1 MAMTQRED
9 GEPTE
14 PTSRDTP
21 EQAEFRDEVRAF
33 LVANATPRGEASP
46 WAVTMHRSQ
55 DTARRAFEAGR
66 AWQRTLSEHRLAGL
80 TYPVELGGRGGSA
93 WHERVYNEEARGYDA
108 SSGFVSAT
116 IAMLGPTLMQHASD
130 AQKAE
135 YVPRLLSGEYAFCQ
149 LFSEPGAGSD
159 LAGLACRAVRDG
171 DEFVVTG
178 QKVWNSAA
186 QFCNWGMLLVRTN
199 PDVPKHRGITFLLVD
214 MATPGIEARPL
225 VQATGASEFNEVFL
239 NDVRVPVANAIG
251 EVDGGWVP
259 ARTVLSNES
268 AFIGGGSTAA
278 GSRFERLLS
287 LADRH
292 GSRGDADIRQ
302 RLADSFIRERIVGV
316 MGERIMAAVRQ
327 RQAPPVDPAA
337 LKLFTTESRVR
348 SGNLAMAI
356 RGPAGPTGDDEVA
369 IWTQMELLGRYS
381 ISIGGGT
388 DEVQKNNLAE
398 RALGLPREPRTD
410 HEMPW
415 KDVPRS

>member
-1 MAMTQRED
+1 MPAM
-9 GEPTE
+9 PTE
-14 PTSRDTP
+14 ATIPTDTP
-21 EQAEFRDEVRAF
+21 EQAEFRAEVRAF
-33 LVANATPRGEASP
+33 LEAHATPRRAASP

-55 DTARRAFEAGR
+55 EAARAAFEKGR
-66 AWQRTLSEHRLAGL
+66 AWQRTLFDNGFAGL

-93 WHERVYNEEARGYDA
+93 WHERIYNEEARNFDA

-116 IAMLGPTLMQHASD
+116 IAMLGPTLMKHATD
-130 AQKAE
+130 EQKAF
-135 YVPRLLSGEYAFCQ
+135 YVPRLLSAEYAFCQ

-214 MATPGIEARPL
+214 MTTPGIEARPL

-239 NDVRVPVANAIG
+239 EEVRIPVANVIG
-251 EVDGGWVP
+251 EIDGGWAP

-268 AFIGGGSTAA
+268 AFIGGGSVAV
-278 GSRFERLLS
+278 GGRYPRLLDLAEMHGRRDDPTIRQA
-287 LADRH
+287 LADYY
-292 GSRGDADIRQ
+292 
-302 RLADSFIRERIVGV
+302 IREKIVGV

-327 RQAPPVDPAA
+327 RQVPPVDPSA

-356 RGPAGPTGDDEVA
+356 RGADGLVGDDEVA
-369 IWTQMELLGRYS
+369 VWTQMELLGRYS

-388 DEVQKNNLAE
+388 NEVQKNNLAE

-410 HEMPW
+410 HEVPW